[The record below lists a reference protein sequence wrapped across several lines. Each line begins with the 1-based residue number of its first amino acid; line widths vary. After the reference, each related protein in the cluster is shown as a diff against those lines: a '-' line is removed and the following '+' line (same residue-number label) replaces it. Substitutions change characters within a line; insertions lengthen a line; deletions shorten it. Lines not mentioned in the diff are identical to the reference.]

1 MTRNYK
7 SRVLIMACLVLVVT
21 VMCSC
26 KKENKPFKVKV
37 ELQGLGSQQVKV
49 VYSGADGGIVDY
61 WAKCENN
68 AFEIEGTCANPSLLM
83 VYNRMNVP
91 IIKLVVAGGDKLEV
105 KGKILEPYELDVKG
119 SEMAEQYNTF
129 LVKHKTEYKSANS
142 QALNTAIE
150 NYVKDNPKSVV
161 STVLVLLDYSP
172 SDDTAIDKLLEKI
185 DDSAKPESLVA
196 SYSLLKARSKEPATK
211 ITSLNIFEQSIGDF
225 QMARIAGDKP
235 SIIFFWDRDL
245 GMNNRKQIF
254 DELKMIDPSQAQVM
268 DISIDI
274 DSTGWYYA
282 THQLDSSWKH
292 YWVPGSMM
300 NGEIVSLQVN
310 TTPTIIVTDSLG
322 NQKYRG
328 ADPIKA
334 RQTIESLYPK
344 LS

>member
-1 MTRNYK
+1 MTRDYK
-7 SRVLIMACLVLVVT
+7 SRVLLMACLVLT
-21 VMCSC
+21 LAVMCGC

-83 VYNRMNVP
+83 VYNKVNVP
-91 IIKLVVAGGDKLEV
+91 IVKLVVAGGDKLEV

-129 LVKHKTEYKSANS
+129 MVKHKTEYKSANS

-172 SDDTAIDKLLEKI
+172 GDDTAIDKLLEKI

-196 SYSLLKARSKEPATK
+196 SYSLLKARNKKPATK
-211 ITSLNIFEQSIGDF
+211 IISLNIFEQSTGDF
-225 QMARIAGDKP
+225 QMAKIAGDRP
-235 SIIFFWDRDL
+235 SVIVFWDRDL
-245 GMNNRKQIF
+245 GMNNRKIIF
-254 DELKMIDPSQAQVM
+254 DELKTLNLAQVQVM
-268 DISIDI
+268 DISLDI

-282 THQLDSSWKH
+282 THQHDTPWKH

-300 NGEIVSLQVN
+300 NGEIMSLQVN

-322 NQKYRG
+322 QQQYRG
-328 ADPIKA
+328 DDPVKA
-334 RQTIESLYPK
+334 RQFLENL
-344 LS
+344 L

>member
-68 AFEIEGTCANPSLLM
+68 ALEIEGTCANPSLFM

-105 KGKILEPYELDVKG
+105 KGKILEPYDLDVKG

-185 DDSAKPESLVA
+185 DDSAKPESLID
-196 SYSLLKARSKEPATK
+196 SYNLLKARAKKPATK
-211 ITSLNIFEQSIGDF
+211 LTSLNIFEQSTGDF
-225 QMARIAGDKP
+225 QMAHIKGDKP
-235 SIIFFWDRDL
+235 SVIVFWDREL
-245 GMNNRKQIF
+245 GSNKRKEIF
-254 DELKMIDPSQAQVM
+254 DEMKMLDLSQVQVM
-268 DISIDI
+268 DISLDI
-274 DSTGWYYA
+274 DSTGWYFA
-282 THQLDSSWKH
+282 THQDGTTWKH

-322 NQKYRG
+322 NQQYRG
-328 ADPIKA
+328 DNPIKA
-334 RQTIESLYPK
+334 RQTVENI
-344 LS
+344 